1 MEDVLRGTD
10 EEDFWQLAERD
21 FITVVVLKSGLC
33 RGNLVAAFW
42 SLKYDLLSYRGK
54 ENSAALYRGHH
65 QDNKLGSPCGSG
77 VILRYVQQ
85 MEALLFQ
92 KENLSFQKVCITGA
106 AEGQQ
111 GLPLTPFAL
120 GGRQGKYPRVCCRD
134 ITGFAA
140 GEVVAKS
147 RLPHTEYSD
156 PVNLS
161 HLIQKA
167 RISQVHQLLPIF
179 PNSHTLKTRSV

>member
-1 MEDVLRGTD
+1 MWVRCHSQVCPADGGIVVSERKLVLP
-10 EEDFWQLAERD
+10 
-21 FITVVVLKSGLC
+21 KSL
-33 RGNLVAAFW
+33 
-42 SLKYDLLSYRGK
+42 
-54 ENSAALYRGHH
+54 
-65 QDNKLGSPCGSG
+65 
-77 VILRYVQQ
+77 
-85 MEALLFQ
+85 
-92 KENLSFQKVCITGA
+92 CITGA

-179 PNSHTLKTRSV
+179 PSSHTLKTRSV